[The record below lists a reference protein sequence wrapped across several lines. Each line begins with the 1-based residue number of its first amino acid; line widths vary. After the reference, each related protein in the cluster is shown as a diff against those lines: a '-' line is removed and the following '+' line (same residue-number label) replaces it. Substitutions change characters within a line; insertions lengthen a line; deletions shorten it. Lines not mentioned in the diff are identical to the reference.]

1 VEREEMRCP
10 ICDRSELTESVEN
23 YHYRE
28 CGLENITLNGVT
40 VRRCPECGVVMPKIS
55 NIEGLHDCIAK
66 CLVKKEERLLPAEI
80 VFLRKS
86 LGWSSSDLARN
97 MQTDKAQV
105 SKWEHGRVEMS
116 KSNELLF
123 REIIA
128 CGKKITD
135 YRREDAARK
144 AATLLRL
151 FMELDN
157 HREWKLAA

>member
-1 VEREEMRCP
+1 MRCP
-10 ICDRSELTESVEN
+10 ACDRSELNESIEN

-28 CGLENITLNGVT
+28 CGLENITLSGVT
-40 VRRCPECGVVMPKIS
+40 VRKCPACGVVMPRIR
-55 NIEGLHDCIAK
+55 NIEGLHDCIARF
-66 CLVKKEERLLPAEI
+66 LVKKEERLSPAEI

-97 MQTDKAQV
+97 LQIDKAQV

-128 CGKKITD
+128 RGKTITD
-135 YRREDAARK
+135 YHREDAARK
-144 AATLLRL
+144 AATFLRL
-151 FMELDN
+151 FVEMNQDS
-157 HREWKLAA
+157 EWKLAA

>member
-1 VEREEMRCP
+1 MRCP
-10 ICDRSELTESVEN
+10 VCDRSELIESVEN

-28 CGLENITLNGVT
+28 CGLENITLNGIT
-40 VRRCPECGVVMPKIS
+40 VRKCSECGVVMPKVR
-55 NIEGLHDCIAK
+55 NIEGLHDCIARF
-66 CLVKKEERLLPAEI
+66 LVKKEERLLPAEI

-97 MQTDKAQV
+97 LQIDKAQV

-128 CGKKITD
+128 RGKKITD
-135 YRREDAARK
+135 YHREDAARK
-144 AATLLRL
+144 AATALRL
-151 FMELDN
+151 FVEIDQD
-157 HREWKLAA
+157 REWKLAA

>member
-1 VEREEMRCP
+1 MRCP
-10 ICDRSELTESVEN
+10 MCDRSELVESVKN

-28 CGLENITLNGVT
+28 CGLENITLNGIT
-40 VRRCPECGVVMPKIS
+40 VRKCTECGVVMPRIR

-66 CLVKKEERLLPAEI
+66 LLVKKEERLLSAEI

-86 LGWSSSDLARN
+86 LGWSSSDFARN
-97 MQTDKAQV
+97 LQIDKTQV

-128 CGKKITD
+128 RGKKIMD
-135 YRREDAARK
+135 YHREDAARK
-144 AATLLRL
+144 VATDHRL
-151 FMELDN
+151 FVEMN
-157 HREWKLAA
+157 QGREWKLAA